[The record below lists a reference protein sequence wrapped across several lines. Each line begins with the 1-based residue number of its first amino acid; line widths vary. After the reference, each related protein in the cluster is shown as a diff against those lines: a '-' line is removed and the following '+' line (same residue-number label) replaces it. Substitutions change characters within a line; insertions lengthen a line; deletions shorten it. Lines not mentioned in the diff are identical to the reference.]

1 MAEQKHDLI
10 KLERKLKNYL
20 DRQRFHHTMGVMYTA
35 ACMGMVHGGDPAKLQ
50 LAGLLHDCAKC
61 IPDEKK
67 LRLCGKFGITPSH
80 YETTHPYMLHAKLGA
95 HLAKKKFDIRD
106 PEVLSAITWH
116 TTGKAAMTVLEKII
130 YIADYIEPGRNK
142 APRLE
147 EIRKMAFRDLDEC
160 MYMILHD
167 TLTYL
172 RSVEKE
178 IDTVTESA
186 YEYYC
191 NLHNQG

>member
-1 MAEQKHDLI
+1 MAAQKYDLI
-10 KLERKLKNYL
+10 KLEKKMKNYL
-20 DRQRFHHTMGVMYTA
+20 DYQRYQHTLGVKYTA
-35 ACMGMVHGGDPAKLQ
+35 ACMGMVHGGDSVTLQ

-67 LRLCGKFGITPSH
+67 LRLCGKYGITASH
-80 YETTHPYMLHAKLGA
+80 YEMTHPYMLHAKLGA
-95 HLAKKKFDIRD
+95 YLAKKKFDIRD

-116 TTGKAAMTVLEKII
+116 TTGKAAMTVPEKII

-147 EIRKMAFRDLDEC
+147 EIRKMAFKDLDEC
-160 MYMILHD
+160 MYLILHD

-172 RSVEKE
+172 KTAEKE

>member
-1 MAEQKHDLI
+1 
-10 KLERKLKNYL
+10 
-20 DRQRFHHTMGVMYTA
+20 
-35 ACMGMVHGGDPAKLQ
+35 
-50 LAGLLHDCAKC
+50 
-61 IPDEKK
+61 
-67 LRLCGKFGITPSH
+67 
-80 YETTHPYMLHAKLGA
+80 MLHAKLGA
-95 HLAKKKFDIRD
+95 YLAKKKFDIRD

-116 TTGKAAMTVLEKII
+116 TTGKAAMTVPEKII

-147 EIRKMAFRDLDEC
+147 EIRKMAFKDLDEC
-160 MYMILHD
+160 MYLILHD

-172 RSVEKE
+172 KTAEKE

>member
-1 MAEQKHDLI
+1 MAHYGK
-10 KLERKLKNYL
+10 
-20 DRQRFHHTMGVMYTA
+20 
-35 ACMGMVHGGDPAKLQ
+35 GGYDGP
-50 LAGLLHDCAKC
+50 G
-61 IPDEKK
+61 
-67 LRLCGKFGITPSH
+67 
-80 YETTHPYMLHAKLGA
+80 
-95 HLAKKKFDIRD
+95 
-106 PEVLSAITWH
+106 
-116 TTGKAAMTVLEKII
+116 KII

-172 RSVEKE
+172 RTVEKE